1 MAQSINYVKTGVP
14 GADAILNGGLY
25 PASSVLVSGPP
36 GSGKSIL
43 GMQFVYAGAR
53 DFGEGGFI
61 VAIEETDQSLS
72 EYAASIGLDRW
83 DELVNSGSITPM
95 TDDYFSK
102 RDLPGSLEGIMDF
115 INSTSAKRMVL
126 DPMNLFQYYFPQD
139 MDRRRYLLKFIRI
152 LKKKGI
158 TLLMVSEVME
168 VFPRMPLS
176 DEMYMSDGNI
186 SLFLSRMGNSVE
198 RCFWVTKMRRQAF
211 SMKIVP
217 MSIGKGGIEV
227 YPDAVPYS
235 LSSECVE

>member
-1 MAQSINYVKTGVP
+1 MAQTIDYVKTGVP
-14 GADAILNGGLY
+14 GADIILNGGLY
-25 PASSVLVSGPP
+25 PGSSVLVSGPP

-43 GMQFVYAGAR
+43 GMQFVYAGAKE
-53 DFGEGGFI
+53 GEGGLI
-61 VAIEETDQSLS
+61 VAIEETDRSLA

-83 DELVNSGSITPM
+83 EELVDRGSITPV
-95 TDDYFSK
+95 TDDYFS
-102 RDLPGSLEGIMDF
+102 RLDLPASLEGIMD
-115 INSTSAKRMVL
+115 TVGGTDARRMVL
-126 DPMNLFQYYFPQD
+126 DSLNLFKYYFPQEL
-139 MDRRRYLLKFIRI
+139 DRRRYMLKFIRI

-176 DEMYMSDGNI
+176 DEMYMTDGNI
-186 SLFLSRMGNSVE
+186 NLFLSRMGNSVE

-217 MSIGKGGIEV
+217 MSIGHGGIEV

-235 LSSECVE
+235 LSAGD

>member
-1 MAQSINYVKTGVP
+1 MANVNYVKTGVP
-14 GADAILNGGLY
+14 GADIILNGGLY

-36 GSGKSIL
+36 GSGKSIF
-43 GMQFVYAGAR
+43 GMQFVYAGAKE
-53 DFGEGGFI
+53 GEGGLI
-61 VAIEETDQSLS
+61 LAIEETDRSLS
-72 EYAASIGLDRW
+72 EYAASIGMDRW
-83 DELVNSGSITPM
+83 DELVNGGSITPV

-102 RDLPGSLEGIMDF
+102 FDLPGSLEGIMDL
-115 INSTSAKRMVL
+115 ISRTDAKRMVL
-126 DPMNLFQYYFPQD
+126 DSMNIFKYYFPQD

-158 TLLMVSEVME
+158 TLFMVSEAME
-168 VFPRMPLS
+168 VFPRMPLT

-186 SLFLSRMGNSVE
+186 SLFISMMGNNVE

-217 MSIGKGGIEV
+217 MSIGRGGIEV

-235 LSSECVE
+235 LSER

>member
-1 MAQSINYVKTGVP
+1 MANVNYVKTGVP
-14 GADAILNGGLY
+14 GADTILNGGLY
-25 PASSVLVSGPP
+25 PASSVLVLGPP
-36 GSGKSIL
+36 GSGKSIF

-53 DFGEGGFI
+53 DFGEGGLI
-61 VAIEETDQSLS
+61 LAIEETDRSLS

-83 DELVNSGSITPM
+83 DELVNGGSITPV

-102 RDLPGSLEGIMDF
+102 LDLPGSLEGIMDR
-115 INSTSAKRMVL
+115 ISRTDAKRMVL
-126 DPMNLFQYYFPQD
+126 DSMNIFKYYFPQD
-139 MDRRRYLLKFIRI
+139 VDRRRYLLKFIRI

-158 TLLMVSEVME
+158 TLLMVSEAME
-168 VFPRMPLS
+168 VFPRMPLT

-186 SLFLSRMGNSVE
+186 SLFLSRMGNNVE

-235 LSSECVE
+235 LSAEQ

>member
-1 MAQSINYVKTGVP
+1 MANVNYVKTGVP
-14 GADAILNGGLY
+14 GADAILNGGIY

-53 DFGEGGFI
+53 DFGEGGLI
-61 VAIEETDQSLS
+61 MAIEETDQSLS
-72 EYAASIGLDRW
+72 EYAASIGMDGW
-83 DELVNSGSITPM
+83 DALVNSGSITLM

-102 RDLPGSLEGIMDF
+102 RDLPGSLEGVMDF
-115 INSTSAKRMVL
+115 ISGTDAKRMVL
-126 DPMNLFQYYFPQD
+126 DSMNLFKYYFPQD
-139 MDRRRYLLKFIRI
+139 LERRQYLLKFIRI

-158 TLLMVSEVME
+158 TFLMVSEVME
-168 VFPRMPLS
+168 VFPRMPLT
-176 DEMYMSDGNI
+176 DEMYMSDGNF

-235 LSSECVE
+235 LSQERVE

>member
-1 MAQSINYVKTGVP
+1 MANVNYVKTGVP

-36 GSGKSIL
+36 GSGKSIF

-53 DFGEGGFI
+53 DFGEGGLI
-61 VAIEETDQSLS
+61 LAIEETDRSLS

-83 DELVNSGSITPM
+83 DELVNGGSITPV

-102 RDLPGSLEGIMDF
+102 LDLPGSLEGIMGLISRTD
-115 INSTSAKRMVL
+115 AKRMVL
-126 DPMNLFQYYFPQD
+126 DSMNIFKYYFPQD
-139 MDRRRYLLKFIRI
+139 VDRRRYLLKFIRI

-158 TLLMVSEVME
+158 TLLMVSEAME
-168 VFPRMPLS
+168 VFPRMPLT

-186 SLFLSRMGNSVE
+186 SLFLSRMGNNVE

-217 MSIGKGGIEV
+217 MSIGRGGIEV

-235 LSSECVE
+235 LSSEQ

>member
-1 MAQSINYVKTGVP
+1 MANVNYVKTGVP

-36 GSGKSIL
+36 GSGKSIF

-53 DFGEGGFI
+53 DFGEGGLI
-61 VAIEETDQSLS
+61 LAIEETDRSLS

-83 DELVNSGSITPM
+83 DELVNGGSITPV

-102 RDLPGSLEGIMDF
+102 LDLPGSLEGIMGLISRTD
-115 INSTSAKRMVL
+115 AKRMVL
-126 DPMNLFQYYFPQD
+126 DSMNIFKYYFPQD
-139 MDRRRYLLKFIRI
+139 VDRRRYLLKFIRI

-158 TLLMVSEVME
+158 TLLMVSEAME
-168 VFPRMPLS
+168 VFPRMPLT

-186 SLFLSRMGNSVE
+186 SLFLSRIGNNVE

-217 MSIGKGGIEV
+217 MSIGRGGIEV

-235 LSSECVE
+235 LSAEQ

>member
-1 MAQSINYVKTGVP
+1 MANVNYVKTGVP

-53 DFGEGGFI
+53 DFGEGGLI
-61 VAIEETDQSLS
+61 LAIEETDRSLS
-72 EYAASIGLDRW
+72 EYAASIGMDRW
-83 DELVNSGSITPM
+83 DELVNGGSITPV

-102 RDLPGSLEGIMDF
+102 LDLPGSLEGMMDQ
-115 INSTSAKRMVL
+115 ISRTGAKRLVL
-126 DPMNLFQYYFPQD
+126 DSMNIFKYYFPQD

-158 TLLMVSEVME
+158 TLLMVAEVME
-168 VFPRMPLS
+168 MFPHMRLT

-186 SLFLSRMGNSVE
+186 SLFLSRIGNNVE

-235 LSSECVE
+235 LSAECVE

>member
-1 MAQSINYVKTGVP
+1 MANVNYVKTGVP

-36 GSGKSIL
+36 GSGKSIF

-53 DFGEGGFI
+53 DFGEGGLI
-61 VAIEETDQSLS
+61 LAIEETDRSLS

-83 DELVNSGSITPM
+83 DELVNGGSITPV

-102 RDLPGSLEGIMDF
+102 LDLPGSLEGIMGLISRTD
-115 INSTSAKRMVL
+115 AKRMVL
-126 DPMNLFQYYFPQD
+126 DSMNIFKYYFPQD
-139 MDRRRYLLKFIRI
+139 VDRRRYLLKFIRI

-158 TLLMVSEVME
+158 TLLMVSEAME
-168 VFPRMPLS
+168 VFPRMPLT

-186 SLFLSRMGNSVE
+186 SLFLSRMGNNVE

-217 MSIGKGGIEV
+217 MSIGRGGIEV

-235 LSSECVE
+235 LSAEQ

>member
-1 MAQSINYVKTGVP
+1 MANVKYVKTGVP
-14 GADAILNGGLY
+14 GADVILNGGLY

-43 GMQFVYAGAR
+43 GMQFVYAGAQQ
-53 DFGEGGFI
+53 GEGGLLI
-61 VAIEETDQSLS
+61 AIEETDQSLS
-72 EYAASIGLDRW
+72 EYAASIGMDRW
-83 DELVNSGSITPM
+83 DELVSGGQIALI

-102 RDLPGSLEGIMDF
+102 RDMPGSLEGIMEMVSNTD
-115 INSTSAKRMVL
+115 AKRMVL
-126 DPMNLFQYYFPQD
+126 DSMNLFKYYFPQD
-139 MDRRRYLLKFIRI
+139 LERRRYMLKFIRI

-158 TLLMVSEVME
+158 TMLMVSEVME
-168 VFPRMPLS
+168 VFPRMPLTE
-176 DEMYMSDGNI
+176 EMYMSDGNI

-217 MSIGKGGIEV
+217 MSIGRGGIEV

-235 LSSECVE
+235 LSAESVQ

>member
-1 MAQSINYVKTGVP
+1 MANVNYVKTGVP

-53 DFGEGGFI
+53 DFGEVGLI
-61 VAIEETDQSLS
+61 MAIEETDQSLS
-72 EYAASIGLDRW
+72 EYAASIGMDRW
-83 DELVNSGSITPM
+83 DELVNGGRITLM

-102 RDLPGSLEGIMDF
+102 RDLPGSLEGIMDL
-115 INSTSAKRMVL
+115 ISQTDAKRLVL
-126 DPMNLFQYYFPQD
+126 DSMNLFKYYFPQD
-139 MDRRRYLLKFIRI
+139 MERRRYLLKFIRI

-168 VFPRMPLS
+168 VFPRMPLT

-186 SLFLSRMGNSVE
+186 SLFFSRTGNSVE

-235 LSSECVE
+235 LSTESVQ

>member
-1 MAQSINYVKTGVP
+1 MAIVNFVKTGVP
-14 GADAILNGGLY
+14 GADVILNGGLY

-36 GSGKSIL
+36 GSGKSIF

-53 DFGEGGFI
+53 DFGETGLI
-61 VAIEETDQSLS
+61 VSIEETDRSLS
-72 EYAASIGLDRW
+72 EYAASIGLDGW
-83 DELVNSGSITPM
+83 DGLVNGGSITPV

-102 RDLPGSLEGIMDF
+102 RDLPGTLEGIME
-115 INSTSAKRMVL
+115 IISSTSAKRMVL
-126 DPMNLFQYYFPQD
+126 DSMNLFKYYFPED

-152 LKKKGI
+152 LKKRGI
-158 TLLMVSEVME
+158 TLLMVSEVMQ
-168 VFPRMPLS
+168 VFPLMPLT

-186 SLFLSRMGNSVE
+186 NLFLSRMGNNVE

-217 MSIGKGGIEV
+217 MSIGRGGIEV

-235 LSSECVE
+235 LPAGV